1 MSAPLSRGSGAEIVQ
16 SRLASRKLP
25 SESEYQP
32 YATWLATL
40 SFDLNEFE
48 TRAKDF
54 ELKAQELLME
64 AEKGAL
70 AASNLFGSN
79 GVGKNGG
86 GLRCLF
92 VVVCCFFQLF
102 SLFFFSDFAL
112 VRSASIKY
120 KENSDQLNKLISS
133 LRADL
138 SELQACVD
146 ERTTLKRAMEEKKT
160 KTETISEDKDKV
172 LADFDAANKAEDA

>member
-1 MSAPLSRGSGAEIVQ
+1 M
-16 SRLASRKLP
+16 
-25 SESEYQP
+25 
-32 YATWLATL
+32 
-40 SFDLNEFE
+40 
-48 TRAKDF
+48 
-54 ELKAQELLME
+54 
-64 AEKGAL
+64 
-70 AASNLFGSN
+70 
-79 GVGKNGG
+79 
-86 GLRCLF
+86 LF
-92 VVVCCFFQLF
+92 VCCCLLFFSIVF
-102 SLFFFSDFAL
+102 SFFFSDFAL